1 MYSKKRSDHLKDLKQ
16 IFQRCLRY
24 GISLNPKK
32 SFFALS
38 EGKLLGFIVSK
49 SGIHI
54 EPDRIK
60 EISEISIPHNKKAMQ
75 SFLGQINFVKR
86 FVPDFS
92 RIISPLQNMIKKN
105 SNFKWGQDEHEAFNL
120 IKQAIINAPS
130 LAIPNFSESFILY
143 TFASEKS
150 YAAILTQANQEK
162 AEAPIAFFSLNLQ
175 GVEIN
180 YSDVEKQA
188 YAVFKAIKY
197 FKPFLLKNHTKIIV
211 PFSAVRNLLVQ
222 KDVGEKRASWVTALQ
237 EYDIKIKPTN
247 IVKAQGFCKMLARAS
262 LISKIPS
269 TEIQMYEVSLN
280 DVDSLYADIIFYLKN
295 G

>member
-1 MYSKKRSDHLKDLKQ
+1 MPFGLINVGATFQRAMDITFKGLINKSVVIYLDDITVYSKKRSDHLKDLKQ
-16 IFQRCLRY
+16 IFQRSLRY

-32 SFFALS
+32 YFFTLS

-49 SGIHI
+49 YGIHI

-60 EISEISIPHNKKAMQ
+60 EISKISMPHNKKSMQ
-75 SFLGQINFVKR
+75 SFLGKINFVKR

-105 SNFKWGQDEHEAFNL
+105 SIFKWGQDEQEAFSL

-130 LAIPNFSESFILY
+130 LATPNFSESFILY

-162 AEAPIAFFSLNLQ
+162 VETPIAFFSSNLQ
-175 GVEIN
+175 GGKLN
-180 YSDVEKQA
+180 YSDMEKQA

-197 FKPFLLKNHTKIIV
+197 FRPFLLKAHTKVVV
-211 PFSAVRNLLVQ
+211 PFPAVRNLLIQ
-222 KDVGEKRASWVTALQ
+222 KDVGEKRVNWITALQ
-237 EYDIKIKPTN
+237 ECDLEIKPAN
-247 IVKAQGFCKMLARAS
+247 IVRGKGFCKMLA
-262 LISKIPS
+262 
-269 TEIQMYEVSLN
+269 
-280 DVDSLYADIIFYLKN
+280 
-295 G
+295 